1 MTKKLVWIGTA
12 IMTTLLALVLLWQF
26 RTVVVYVLVSLALA
40 AAVRPLVKRRAGRGL
55 ARRLVSIS
63 LYLFALGGF
72 GLVLFLSVG
81 SAIRDIQELAQQLS
95 VQNEWRQP
103 AWLKGT
109 SFQQLLDARLPPP
122 SELFAAAI
130 GDEGQLV
137 LPAVLGFTEGI
148 FGALS
153 GGLIILFLSL
163 YWSVEQIHFERLWLS
178 LLPPGQRKEMR
189 DIWRTVEPDIGA
201 YIRSELAQS
210 LLAGLLLGL
219 GYWLLGS
226 PYPILLAL
234 MGALAWLIP
243 VMKAPLAVISPLLVG
258 LLTSVP
264 LSLLTVLY
272 TLLVMAALKR
282 WVEPRLSNRRQYNP
296 ILTIVILIAL
306 ADAYGFLGIIA
317 APPLSAACQILW
329 SHLVSHRA
337 VSGAAAQ
344 VSDLKGRQAQVWAI
358 IRAMDEPPPP
368 VVTSS
373 MERLTRLIEKAEP
386 ALQAAAEE
394 GSLLTLAE
402 SVKPFSLQT

>member
-40 AAVRPLVKRRAGRGL
+40 AAVRPLVKRRAGRSL

-63 LYLFALGGF
+63 LYLVALGGF

-81 SAIRDIQELAQQLS
+81 SAIRDLQELAQQLS

-103 AWLKGT
+103 AWLKGS

-122 SELFAAAI
+122 SELFAAAV

-148 FGALS
+148 FSVLS
-153 GGLIILFLSL
+153 AGLIILFLSL
-163 YWSVEQIHFERLWLS
+163 YWSVEQVHFERLWLS

-243 VMKAPLAVISPLLVG
+243 VMKAPLAVIPPLLVG

-264 LSLLTVLY
+264 LSVLTVLY
-272 TLLVMAALKR
+272 TLLIMAALKR

-296 ILTIVILIAL
+296 ILTLVILIAL

-358 IRAMDEPPPP
+358 IREMDEPPPP
-368 VVTSS
+368 VVTSG

-394 GSLLTLAE
+394 GRLLTLAE

>member
-153 GGLIILFLSL
+153 GGLVILFLSL

-296 ILTIVILIAL
+296 ILTLVILIAL

>member
-40 AAVRPLVKRRAGRGL
+40 AAVRPLVKRRAGRSL

-63 LYLFALGGF
+63 LYLVALGGF

-81 SAIRDIQELAQQLS
+81 SAIRDLQELAQQLS

-103 AWLKGT
+103 AWLKGS

-122 SELFAAAI
+122 SELFAAAV

-148 FGALS
+148 FSVLS
-153 GGLIILFLSL
+153 AGLIILFLSL
-163 YWSVEQIHFERLWLS
+163 YWSVEQVHFERLWLS

-243 VMKAPLAVISPLLVG
+243 VMKAPLAVIPPLLVG

-264 LSLLTVLY
+264 LSVLTVLY
-272 TLLVMAALKR
+272 TLLIMAALKR

-296 ILTIVILIAL
+296 ILTLVILIAL

-368 VVTSS
+368 VVTSG

-394 GSLLTLAE
+394 GRLLTLAE